1 MNIRKANLQD
11 LDQIYAFMCELEACT
26 LDYTVFEKLFNLNLQ
41 NPFITYFVA
50 EISENLIGFISLHKQ
65 YLLHHCGLVGEI
77 QEFFVAQNYRGI
89 GVGKLL
95 METVKKDAIESKIH
109 EIEVTTN
116 KKRIENVSVYEGLG
130 FELSHN
136 KFTMKN
142 FTY

>member
-1 MNIRKANLQD
+1 MKIRKANFQD
-11 LDQIYAFMCELEACT
+11 LDQIYAFMCELEACI
-26 LDYTVFEKLFNLNLQ
+26 LDFDVFQNLFRVNLQ
-41 NPFITYFVA
+41 NQHISYFVA
-50 EISENLIGFISLHKQ
+50 EEGENLVGFISLYKQ

-77 QEFFVAQNYRGI
+77 QEFFVAQNARGT

-95 METVKKDAIESKIH
+95 MTAVKKDAIESKIR

>member
-1 MNIRKANLQD
+1 MNIRKANFQD
-11 LDQIYAFMCELEACT
+11 LNQIHAFMCELEACT
-26 LDYTVFEKLFNLNLQ
+26 LDFGVFQDLFQTNLQ
-41 NPFITYFVA
+41 NHFISYFVA
-50 EISENLIGFISLHKQ
+50 EEGENLVGFISLHKQ

-77 QEFFVAQNYRGI
+77 QEFFVSENSRGKGI
-89 GVGKLL
+89 GKLL
-95 METVKKDAIESKIH
+95 MSAVKKDAIESKIH

-142 FTY
+142 FTS

>member
-1 MNIRKANLQD
+1 MIRKANFQD

-26 LDYTVFEKLFNLNLQ
+26 LDFAVFQYLFRVNLQ
-41 NPFITYFVA
+41 NEHISYFVA
-50 EISENLIGFISLHKQ
+50 EQGEDLIGFISLHKQ

-77 QEFFVAQNYRGI
+77 QEFFVAKNARGK

-95 METVKKDAIESKIH
+95 MAAVKKDAIESKIN

-142 FTY
+142 ITY

>member
-1 MNIRKANLQD
+1 
-11 LDQIYAFMCELEACT
+11 MCELEACT
-26 LDYTVFEKLFNLNLQ
+26 LDFVVFQDIFRTNLQ
-41 NPFITYFVA
+41 NPFIAYFVA
-50 EISENLIGFISLHKQ
+50 EGGENLVGFISLHKH

-77 QEFFVAQNYRGI
+77 QEFFVAQNSRGKGI
-89 GVGKLL
+89 GKLL
-95 METVKKDAIESKIH
+95 MSAVKKDAIKSKIH

>member
-1 MNIRKANLQD
+1 MKIRKANFQD
-11 LDQIYAFMCELEACT
+11 HDQIYAFMCELEACT
-26 LDYTVFEKLFNLNLQ
+26 LDFVVFQDLFRLNLQ
-41 NPFITYFVA
+41 NQHVSYFVA
-50 EISENLIGFISLHKQ
+50 EEDENLVGFISLHKQ

-77 QEFFVAQNYRGI
+77 QEFFVAQNSRGK

-95 METVKKDAIESKIH
+95 MTAVKKDAMESEIH

-116 KKRIENVSVYEGLG
+116 KKRIENVAVYQGLG

>member
-1 MNIRKANLQD
+1 
-11 LDQIYAFMCELEACT
+11 MCELEACT
-26 LDYTVFEKLFNLNLQ
+26 LDFPVFKDLFRVNLQ
-41 NPFITYFVA
+41 NQHISYFVA
-50 EISENLIGFISLHKQ
+50 EQGEKLVGFISLHKQ

-77 QEFFVAQNYRGI
+77 QEFFVAQTHRGN
-89 GVGKLL
+89 GVGKSLIQAI
-95 METVKKDAIESKIH
+95 KKDAIESNIH